1 MIHLLSQ
8 DNGLMLFYSSSCF
21 HFTAI
26 TTGAV
31 PPLNAG
37 LSVTSR
43 LAFQAGGAT
52 WIYTRTFTNEILEC
66 AGPLKTSVRVEV
78 KDAA

>member
-8 DNGLMLFYSSSCF
+8 DNGLMLVCSSHS

-37 LSVTSR
+37 FSVTSH
-43 LAFQAGGAT
+43 LVFQAGGAKC
-52 WIYTRTFTNEILEC
+52 IYNRNFTNEILEC
-66 AGPLKTSVRVEV
+66 AGPLKTSVHVQV
-78 KDAA
+78 KDAT